1 MSIGSRR
8 LGSELSGG
16 KFMDVVRGK
25 LKEEVAEEGLD
36 ADSWSAVVKAKGKN
50 KTIFLEEK
58 STFIITVD

>member
-1 MSIGSRR
+1 
-8 LGSELSGG
+8 
-16 KFMDVVRGK
+16 MDVVRGK